1 MGFISFL
8 EENLLSC
15 QWKKA
20 GVECTGC
27 GMQRAIIHLLKGEF
41 AEAFYIYPAVYSLGF
56 MLVFLGLHLKF
67 NFAKGH
73 IILKWL
79 FIFNIII
86 IITNY
91 IIKII

>member
-8 EENLLSC
+8 EEHLLSC
-15 QWKKA
+15 QWKKV

-41 AEAFYIYPAVYSLGF
+41 AEAFYMYPAIYSLGF

-67 NFAKGH
+67 NFTKGH
-73 IILKWL
+73 IVLKWL
-79 FIFNIII
+79 FIANIII
-86 IITNY
+86 IITSY
-91 IIKII
+91 IIKIT